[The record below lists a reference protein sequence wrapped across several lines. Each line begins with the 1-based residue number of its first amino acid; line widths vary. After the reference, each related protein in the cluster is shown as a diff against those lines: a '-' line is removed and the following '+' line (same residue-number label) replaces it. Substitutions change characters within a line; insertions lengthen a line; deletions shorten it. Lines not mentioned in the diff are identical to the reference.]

1 MERVLPRIPAALTT
15 SAALLL
21 LGATGASAQVPTVTP
36 TPTPTVTP
44 APTPTVTPTPTP
56 VPPSERTKAV
66 KKVYKDYRHDGV
78 IEACDHSKKTL
89 KKTLKELDP
98 QADIDTPDLRPAL
111 EAAIAQ
117 HHKTGCDRNGDGKVD
132 SQDVKPG
139 STGSTGSGTGSTGTP
154 APTPAPTAVPTPAP
168 TTPPSAA
175 TVAPLPAPKPSKTAK
190 PDKGDVVPLTPAPT
204 PAPPAATPPPAEPSG
219 PVATPSVVYRN
230 ADDPVPVSL
239 LVLAALL
246 ALLAVLAL
254 VYVAVT
260 RLGWAEKWLAGPR
273 RAWREAAFR
282 MGGTWGDFADW
293 MRVGR

>member
-1 MERVLPRIPAALTT
+1 MASVLLRITAALTM
-15 SAALLL
+15 SAVLLV
-21 LGATGASAQVPTVTP
+21 LGAAAASAQVP

-44 APTPTVTPTPTP
+44 VTPTPTPTVTPTPTP

-66 KKVYKDYRHDGV
+66 KKVYKDYRQDGV
-78 IEACDHSKKTL
+78 IEACDHTKKTL
-89 KKTLKELDP
+89 KKTLRELDP

-117 HHKTGCDRNGDGKVD
+117 HHKTGCDRNGDGKVN

-139 STGSTGSGTGSTGTP
+139 STGSGTGPTGTP
-154 APTPAPTAVPTPAP
+154 APTPAPTVVPTPAP
-168 TTPPSAA
+168 TTPPSSG
-175 TVAPLPAPKPSKTAK
+175 TIAPLPAPKPSKTAK
-190 PDKGDVVPLTPAPT
+190 PGKGDVVPLTPSPT

-219 PVATPSVVYRN
+219 PVATPSVVYSN
-230 ADDPVPVSL
+230 ADDAVPVSL
-239 LVLAALL
+239 LVLAALIALL
-246 ALLAVLAL
+246 ALLALAYAGL
-254 VYVAVT
+254 T
-260 RLGWAEKWLAGPR
+260 RLGWAEKRLAGPR